1 MIKMIF
7 KQLWN
12 QRRQNGW
19 ILLELI
25 VIAFFLFTTS
35 AEVVRG
41 TIDYMLP
48 DGYEKE
54 TTYLIKL
61 KEGSKF
67 RYARR
72 EREIRDSIFQSNF
85 NLLLLTIKN
94 CPEVEA
100 VATVRDDSHPGAA
113 SHNSNGFVSDDTA
126 SVRINA
132 SYYQTFIKEGTT
144 DFLKVY
150 GLKDA
155 RTGEPLQLAE
165 AKLACQHGIVSA
177 AFARQLFGHLEVIGE
192 KVHFGKKLPEGSNA
206 QNYFEIVGVYEGYKR
221 TNFLAPSA
229 SLFVLAPNSYGRS
242 TSNHVI
248 TYRLKEGVDGKAFRE
263 RIINEI
269 APNFENTP
277 TAIKEIQSFEESLE
291 WFNGMLGIYTH
302 YRYTAVMAFFVLLCV
317 FLGMTGTF
325 WVRCRARRQEIGLMR
340 SIGASQATIT
350 RQFMTEAWML
360 VTIGFLIAQ
369 PLIIH
374 YIHGLEW
381 NVIDLTAHYWQ
392 DSKTWI
398 TLATDSLIYI
408 LMMLIALLGTWLPVK
423 QAAKDLPAEALR
435 DE

>member
-35 AEVVRG
+35 AEVVRS
-41 TIDYMLP
+41 TANYVLP

-54 TTYLIKL
+54 MSYFIEL

-72 EREIRDSIFQSNF
+72 EREIRDSIFQSHF
-85 NLLLLTIKN
+85 RQLLLTIKQS
-94 CPEVEA
+94 PEVEA
-100 VATVRDDSHPGAA
+100 VAIVRGDSYPGAL
-113 SHNSNGFVSDDTA
+113 SNNSNGFVSDDTA
-126 SVRINA
+126 CVRINCPW
-132 SYYQTFIKEGTT
+132 YQTFVIDGTT

-155 RTGEPLQLAE
+155 RTGGLLQLAK
-165 AKLACQHGIVSA
+165 AKLACPQGIVSA
-177 AFARQLFGHLEVIGE
+177 AFARQLFGRTDVTGE

-206 QNYFEIVGVYEGYKR
+206 SNYFEIVGVYEGYKR
-221 TNFLAPSA
+221 SNFHVPGNN
-229 SLFVLAPNSYGRS
+229 LFVLTSTIRGRNEF
-242 TSNHVI
+242 NHVI
-248 TYRLKEGVDGKAFRE
+248 AYRLKEGVDGNAFRE
-263 RIINEI
+263 RIMNEI
-269 APNFENTP
+269 APHYETTP
-277 TAIKEIQSFEESLE
+277 TAIKDIKSFGESLKR
-291 WFNGMLGIYTH
+291 FNDLAGAYSRC
-302 YRYTAVMAFFVLLCV
+302 RYTAVMAFFVLLCV

-392 DSKTWI
+392 DSKTWL
-398 TLATDSLIYI
+398 TLATDALIYI
-408 LMMLIALLGTWLPVK
+408 LMVLIALLGTWFPVK
-423 QAAKDLPAEALR
+423 QASKDLPAEALR